1 MVSDGLIIIG
11 ASLAGAKA
19 AEGAR
24 AHGWDGPIRLVGEEP
39 LLPYERPPLSK
50 KVLIGADEPSAA
62 LVHDPSFYVTN
73 EIDLLLGARAN
84 AIDLA
89 ARRVDL
95 DGGRQLRF
103 DKLVLA
109 TGSSVRRLPIK
120 GAELPEVRY
129 LRTMADMLALRD
141 ELLPGRRVGVIGAS
155 WIGTEVAACAR
166 QRRCEVAMIDPTE
179 TPLERVLGTEV
190 GAYFAR
196 LHAAHGVELYMGM
209 GVDGIEGAEH
219 VKGVV
224 LSDGRTVDADLV
236 VVGVGVTP
244 NIDLARDAGLAVGR
258 GVLVD
263 QTLTTSHDDVLAA
276 GDIAEAEHP
285 RSSERVRVEHWANA
299 LNQGLTAGANA
310 AGGREIYDRIPY
322 FYSDQYDDMSMEHS
336 GWPTA
341 FDRVEF
347 RGDPNEGA
355 FVAFYLSGDR
365 VIAGANVNV
374 WDVNEHVQDLIRAN
388 EPVNVKVL
396 TDPDVD
402 PADWTASA
410 HQ

>member
-1 MVSDGLIIIG
+1 MAADGLIIIG

-24 AHGWDGPIRLVGEEP
+24 ARGWEGPIRLVGEEP

-50 KVLIGADEPSAA
+50 KVLIGADQPSAA

-73 EIDLLLGARAN
+73 EIDLLLGARAD
-84 AIDLA
+84 AIDLGA
-89 ARRVDL
+89 HRVEL
-95 DGGRQLRF
+95 AGGRQLRF

-109 TGSSVRRLPIK
+109 TGSSVRRLSIE
-120 GAELPEVRY
+120 GAELPEVQY
-129 LRTMADMLALRD
+129 LRTMADTLALRD
-141 ELLPGRRVGVIGAS
+141 ELLSGRRVAVIGAS

-166 QRRCEVAMIDPTE
+166 QRGCDVAMIDPTP
-179 TPLERVLGTEV
+179 TPLERVLGAEV
-190 GAYFAR
+190 GTYFAR
-196 LHAAHGVELYMGM
+196 LHTAHGVQLHMGI
-209 GVDGIEGAEH
+209 GVDGIEGTEH
-219 VKGVV
+219 VKGVR

-244 NIDLARDAGLAVGR
+244 NIDLARDAGLAVGK

-263 QTLTTSHDDVLAA
+263 QTLATSHDDVLAA

-285 RSSERVRVEHWANA
+285 LSSERVRVEHWANA

-310 AGGREIYDRIPY
+310 AGGHETYDRIPY

-336 GWPTA
+336 GWPTP
-341 FDRVEF
+341 FDRVVF
-347 RGDPNEGA
+347 RGDPNDGA
-355 FVAFYLSGDR
+355 FVAFYLRGDR

-374 WDVNEHVQDLIRAN
+374 WDVNQHVQALIRAN
-388 EPVNVKVL
+388 QPANVTVL

-402 PADWTASA
+402 PANWAAASR
-410 HQ
+410 